1 MRNTQ
6 RITRIH
12 LPVSE
17 QDIPFVIGIVSADP
31 DYRLSLKLNKK
42 LAISLKNFDPVE
54 FQADDGK
61 KILFSRF
68 SDSSGAHDF
77 HFQLV
82 SNRLEKNF
90 MLKKLKNIDYL
101 LLLHYPAKDFSPEKI
116 MSQLREIDSI
126 TGVFNIEI
134 KTLNDKNLKFLF

>member
-1 MRNTQ
+1 MRNAQ
-6 RITRIH
+6 RITKIH

-42 LAISLKNFDPVE
+42 LAISLKNSDPVE

-68 SDSSGAHDF
+68 SDSSGAHDL
-77 HFQLV
+77 HFQLI

-101 LLLHYPAKDFSPEKI
+101 LLLNNPAKDFSREKV

-134 KTLNDKNLKFLF
+134 KTLNDKNLKYLI